1 VIWFKE
7 IKKEFPEYK
16 LLSYK
21 AGEIK
26 NTDGYIGDTIR
37 KTKSADEAAID
48 YLTVLYALD
57 QCDSLIGGLCGATIV
72 AKYKKSYRYIHIYDL
87 QKSY

>member
-1 VIWFKE
+1 MLQE
-7 IKKEFPEYK
+7 IRKEFPEYK

-26 NTDGYIGDTIR
+26 KTEGYIGDAIR
-37 KTKSADEAAID
+37 KMKTADEASLD

-57 QCDSLIGGLCGATIV
+57 QCD
-72 AKYKKSYRYIHIYDL
+72 
-87 QKSY
+87 